1 MDEESRARLEQLQPL
16 VGQWTI
22 EPAFPDAPAPA
33 PADRGHTVFEWGPER
48 AFLIQ
53 RWEVP
58 IEGPPDG
65 VAIFAVAE
73 EGDALVQHYFDSRG
87 VVRRYETGLADGIWS
102 LRKLS
107 PGFAQRFRGE
117 FGPGGDRIDG
127 AWEKANDGS
136 TWEHDFKLVYRRVG

>member
-1 MDEESRARLEQLQPL
+1 MDEESRTRLEQLQPL

-22 EPAFPDAPAPA
+22 EPVFPGAEPPT
-33 PADRGHTVFEWGPER
+33 PGDRGHTVFEWGPER

-65 VAIFAVAE
+65 VAIFAFAE
-73 EGDALVQHYFDSRG
+73 QGGALVQHYFDSRG
-87 VVRRYETGLADGIWS
+87 VVRRYETGIDAGIWS

-107 PGFAQRFRGE
+107 AGFAQRFRGE
-117 FGPGGDRIDG
+117 FSTDG
-127 AWEKANDGS
+127 KTIEGVWEKADDGS
-136 TWEHDFKLVYRRVG
+136 TWEHDFELVYRRVD